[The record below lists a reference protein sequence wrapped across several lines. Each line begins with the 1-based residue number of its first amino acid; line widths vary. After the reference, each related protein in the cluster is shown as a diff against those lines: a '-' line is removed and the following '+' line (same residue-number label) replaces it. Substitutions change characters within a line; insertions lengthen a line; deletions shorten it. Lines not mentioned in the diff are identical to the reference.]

1 MRWRTPTGKK
11 YKGVV
16 DLTTRSCQTYVHVVS
31 LGTRSG
37 PDWGWDAMGVFLDLE
52 MTGRARAVTT

>member
-1 MRWRTPTGKK
+1 MLENSDFKGVQ
-11 YKGVV
+11 GVV

-37 PDWGWDAMGVFLDLE
+37 PDWGWDAIDVFLYLE
-52 MTGRARAVTT
+52 VTGRPRAVTT